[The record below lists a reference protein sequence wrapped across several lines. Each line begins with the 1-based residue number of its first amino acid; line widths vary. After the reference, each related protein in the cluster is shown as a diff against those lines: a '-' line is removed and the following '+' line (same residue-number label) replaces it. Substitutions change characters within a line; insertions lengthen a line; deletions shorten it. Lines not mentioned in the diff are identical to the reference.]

1 MNSNYPLP
9 DAFVSSIR
17 AQLGPEAE
25 AFFASYEKP
34 SLRGIRFR
42 DERRPVDKAELLSPI
57 PYARNAFFLSNE
69 STAGAAPLH
78 EAGAYYLQEPSA
90 MAAAAVLAPQDG
102 DRVLDLCSAPGGK
115 ATQLAASARLSLL
128 VANEPVPSRAQILS
142 RNIERMGIRCAVV
155 TSAYPQ
161 QLAAK
166 WPQFFDK
173 ILVDAPCSGEGMF
186 RRHPET
192 RAEWTPD
199 SPARCHSRQNEI
211 LDSAASM
218 LRAGG
223 HLVYST
229 CTFNCLE
236 NEETIDV
243 FLNTHNNFRLL
254 PIHIEGLPD
263 AQSGMLRLWPH
274 RFNGEGHFVA
284 LLEKIAA
291 DGRDSKPVSPV
302 LLSAPKREEAALFRE
317 FASGHIPAKEIT
329 ADSVL
334 AGHLYHAPE
343 AVPPLDGIRVLRL
356 GLQLGDI
363 RGKVFVPDH
372 AMALAVN
379 LSPGYPL
386 NENSVLSY
394 LHGDSVQCDDSFKGY
409 YAMTYSGWQIGFGK
423 ASDGQMKNH
432 YPKGLRK

>member
-42 DERRPVDKAELLSPI
+42 DER
-57 PYARNAFFLSNE
+57 
-69 STAGAAPLH
+69 
-78 EAGAYYLQEPSA
+78 YYLQEPSA

-186 RRHPET
+186 RRHPT
-192 RAEWTPD
+192 A
-199 SPARCHSRQNEI
+199 
-211 LDSAASM
+211 
-218 LRAGG
+218 
-223 HLVYST
+223 
-229 CTFNCLE
+229 
-236 NEETIDV
+236 
-243 FLNTHNNFRLL
+243 
-254 PIHIEGLPD
+254 
-263 AQSGMLRLWPH
+263 
-274 RFNGEGHFVA
+274 
-284 LLEKIAA
+284 
-291 DGRDSKPVSPV
+291 PV
-302 LLSAPKREEAALFRE
+302 LSTVSKT
-317 FASGHIPAKEIT
+317 KK
-329 ADSVL
+329 
-334 AGHLYHAPE
+334 
-343 AVPPLDGIRVLRL
+343 PLMY
-356 GLQLGDI
+356 
-363 RGKVFVPDH
+363 F
-372 AMALAVN
+372 
-379 LSPGYPL
+379 
-386 NENSVLSY
+386 
-394 LHGDSVQCDDSFKGY
+394 
-409 YAMTYSGWQIGFGK
+409 
-423 ASDGQMKNH
+423 
-432 YPKGLRK
+432 